1 MHEQAC
7 NAALYMI
14 KDRDAVE
21 TKVGGDSWAEPCSG
35 LTFAVAACV
44 VETVACVSDLDE
56 DGSRAASWAWLHTP
70 RPIRRD

>member
-1 MHEQAC
+1 
-7 NAALYMI
+7 MI

-44 VETVACVSDLDE
+44 VESVACISGLDG
-56 DGSRAASWAWLHTP
+56 DGSRATSFAWLHTP
-70 RPIRRD
+70 HPIRRD